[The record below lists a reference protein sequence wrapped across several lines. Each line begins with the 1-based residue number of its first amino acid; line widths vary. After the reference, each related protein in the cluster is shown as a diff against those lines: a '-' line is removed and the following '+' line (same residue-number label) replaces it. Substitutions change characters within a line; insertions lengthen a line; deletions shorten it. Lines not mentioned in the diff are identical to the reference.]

1 MYINIEVKETERKDY
16 YKFLIN
22 GVNLG
27 EWERSELRYLIEV
40 VDNKIWN

>member
-1 MYINIEVKETERKDY
+1 MYINIEVKDTERKDY

-27 EWERSELRYLIEV
+27 EWERSESRHLIEV
-40 VDNKIWN
+40 IDNKI

>member
-1 MYINIEVKETERKDY
+1 MYINIELKNTDKKDY

-27 EWERSELRYLIEV
+27 EWERSELRNLIEV
-40 VDNKIWN
+40 IDNKI

>member
-1 MYINIEVKETERKDY
+1 MYINIEVKDTERKDY

-27 EWERSELRYLIEV
+27 EWERSELRHLIEV
-40 VDNKIWN
+40 IDNKI

>member
-1 MYINIEVKETERKDY
+1 MYVNIEVRDTERKDY

-27 EWERSELRYLIEV
+27 EWERSELRHSIETI
-40 VDNKIWN
+40 DNKI

>member
-1 MYINIEVKETERKDY
+1 MYINIELKNSERKDY

-27 EWERSELRYLIEV
+27 EWERSDLRHLIEV
-40 VDNKIWN
+40 IDNKI